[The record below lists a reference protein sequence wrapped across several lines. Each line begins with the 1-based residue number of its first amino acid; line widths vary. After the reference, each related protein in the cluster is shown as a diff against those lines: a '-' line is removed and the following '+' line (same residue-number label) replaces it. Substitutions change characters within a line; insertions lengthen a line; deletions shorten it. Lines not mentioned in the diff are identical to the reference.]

1 MSSRSAGVVCE
12 GRVSVDG
19 SGIVV
24 MGVASV
30 VGACPCSMSGVLV
43 CADAPACVL
52 GGGGT
57 YAAVPPGV
65 GDAAAG
71 CVGVSE

>member
-1 MSSRSAGVVCE
+1 
-12 GRVSVDG
+12 
-19 SGIVV
+19 